1 MTLVTRTLESVQE
14 SLRQKTT
21 YFFLGNEHL
30 VITCTEIYFQ
40 NSVTPGCKQPGKPG
54 KIDCFEKKKIIIR
67 ENLKISKSQG
77 KHQKGIAYQG
87 IFSCK
92 VESV

>member
-54 KIDCFEKKKIIIR
+54 KIDCFEKKKNNNQGKFENFEKSGKTSKRDSIS
-67 ENLKISKSQG
+67 ENLLL
-77 KHQKGIAYQG
+77 
-87 IFSCK
+87 
-92 VESV
+92 